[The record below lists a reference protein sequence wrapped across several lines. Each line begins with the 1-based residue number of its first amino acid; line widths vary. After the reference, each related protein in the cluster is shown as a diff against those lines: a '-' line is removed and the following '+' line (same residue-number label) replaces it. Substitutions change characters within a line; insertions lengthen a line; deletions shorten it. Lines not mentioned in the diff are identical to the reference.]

1 MITFFRSMPF
11 LAATFLLAVVLGG
24 CYGDKLEVNGG
35 EVYYKE
41 GASEADAQKLGDFL
55 NEIGYFNGEEKSVQL
70 QKEGNRF
77 IFRAVIQE
85 EYMDDPKIASAF
97 EIIGAQISKLVFDGA
112 PVDVHLTDEYLETK
126 KTVPFNPSVALEE
139 PATPDSTLTD
149 GQDSVAA
156 SE

>member
-1 MITFFRSMPF
+1 MTTFFRSMPL
-11 LAATFLLAVVLGG
+11 LAATFLLAAVLGG
-24 CYGDKLEVNGG
+24 CYGDKLEVNAG

-70 QKEGNRF
+70 QKKGDRF
-77 IFRAVIQE
+77 IFRAVVQD
-85 EYMDDPKIASAF
+85 EYVDDPEIASAF
-97 EIIGAQISKLVFDGA
+97 EIIGAQISTMVFDGA

-126 KTVPFNPSVALEE
+126 KTIPFNPSAAIEE
-139 PATPDSTLTD
+139 PAMSDSTLPD

>member
-1 MITFFRSMPF
+1 MIAFFRSMSRVP
-11 LAATFLLAVVLGG
+11 AALLLVVVLAG

-41 GASEADAQKLGDFL
+41 GATQADAQKLGDYL

-70 QKEGNRF
+70 QKEGDRF
-77 IFRAVIQE
+77 VFRAVIQE
-85 EYMDDPKIASAF
+85 EYIDDPKIASGF
-97 EIIGAQISKLVFDGA
+97 EIIGAQISKEVFDGA

-126 KTVPFNPSVALEE
+126 KTVPFNPSVVIEE
-139 PATPDSTLTD
+139 PATPDSVLSNT
-149 GQDSVAA
+149 QDSVAA